1 MKNLFAALVIVLM
14 TIGTTLS
21 VQAQE
26 FPPADASIMD
36 VSYYPVRATRA
47 AFAKTD
53 KDREA
58 LAPIL
63 RVTYSRPAKKGRKV
77 FGELQKFGEMWR
89 VGANESTELMVYS
102 NVKVGGKTLKA
113 GERYSVHALVN
124 EKEWTIYFS
133 TLLDSWGSYA
143 FQGNPEATTVAKI
156 TVPTKK
162 TQKTVE
168 LLGIFFEKSD
178 DGAHMIIG
186 WDDTMARVPFQF

>member
-14 TIGTTLS
+14 TIGTSLS

-26 FPPADASIMD
+26 FPKADASIMD
-36 VSYYPVRATRA
+36 AAYYPARAAFA

-53 KDREA
+53 EEKKA
-58 LAPIL
+58 LTPKL
-63 RVTYSRPAKKGRKV
+63 RVLYSRPAKKGRKI
-77 FGELQKFGEMWR
+77 FGDLQKYGEMWR

-102 NVKVGGKTLKA
+102 DVKVGGKTLKA
-113 GERYSVHALVN
+113 GERYSVHAMLKEN
-124 EKEWTIYFS
+124 EWTVYFS
-133 TLLDSWGSYA
+133 SMLDGWGSYA

-156 TVPTKK
+156 TVPTQK
-162 TQKTVE
+162 TPETVE

-186 WDDTMARVPFQF
+186 WDDTMVRVPFQF